1 MKFALLKEAADDESR
16 VALVPETVGRL
27 SRNHE
32 ISVQAGAGVAAGFTD
47 DAYADFGAVGA
58 PDADSTLRDAD
69 VIPLIGA
76 PEPEVISALK
86 PGTVVVGMFQAR
98 ANPDLLESLANQ
110 GVTTFSMELIPRI
123 ARAQRADVLSSQAS
137 LAGYK
142 AVLMAANSMG
152 KFLPMMMTA
161 AGTIPPGRVLILGAG
176 VAGLQAIATAR
187 RLGAVVEAFD
197 VRSVVKEQVESLGAK
212 FVESDSDDAQEAG
225 GYARELTEEDQERQR
240 QLIAEHAATSDA
252 VITTAQIPNRAAP
265 LLLTEAAVEGMR
277 PGSVIIDLAAE
288 SGGNCALTVAGETV
302 DRNGVQIIGPR
313 KVPSSMPY
321 HASQMFSRN
330 IAALFELI
338 VGDEGLTLDF
348 SDEVVRKSCVTHGG
362 RVVLDDQDSLIPADL
377 ADSPVVATD
386 EGTTNG

>member
-27 SRNHE
+27 SRNHA
-32 ISVQAGAGVAAGFTD
+32 ISVQTGAGVAAGFTD
-47 DAYADFGAVGA
+47 DAYSNVGAVGA
-58 PDADSTLRDAD
+58 PDAASTLSNAD

-76 PEPEVISALK
+76 PSPDAIAALNPGAVVI
-86 PGTVVVGMFQAR
+86 GMFQAR
-98 ANPDLLESLANQ
+98 ANPDLLESLAKQ
-110 GVTTFSMELIPRI
+110 GVTTFTMELIPRI

-142 AVLMAANSMG
+142 AVLMAADSMG

-161 AGTIPPGRVLILGAG
+161 AGTIPPARVLILGAG

-197 VRSVVKEQVESLGAK
+197 VRSMVKEQVESLGAK
-212 FVESDSDDAQEAG
+212 FVESDSGDAQEAG

-252 VITTAQIPNRAAP
+252 VITTAQIPNRPAP

-277 PGSVIIDLAAE
+277 PGSVIVDLAAE
-288 SGGNCALTVAGETV
+288 SGGNCELTMAGVTI
-302 DRNGVQIIGPR
+302 DRNGVLIIGPR
-313 KVPSSMPY
+313 NVPSSMPY

-330 IAALFELI
+330 LAALLELI

-348 SDEVVRKSCVTHGG
+348 TDEVVRKSCVTHGG
-362 RVVLDDQDSLIPADL
+362 WVVLDDQDSLIPTNAG
-377 ADSPVVATD
+377 

>member
-27 SRNHE
+27 TRNHS
-32 ISVQAGAGVAAGFTD
+32 ISVQSGAGIVAGFTD
-47 DAYADFGAVGA
+47 DAYGDVGA
-58 PDADSTLRDAD
+58 DIVPDAAAALNDAE
-69 VIPLIGA
+69 VLPLIGA
-76 PEPEVISALK
+76 PIADTIAALK
-86 PGTVVVGMFQAR
+86 PGAVVVGMFQAR

-142 AVLMAANSMG
+142 AVLMAADTMG

-161 AGTIPPGRVLILGAG
+161 AGTIPPAHVLILGAG

-212 FVESDSDDAQEAG
+212 FVESDSGDAQEVG
-225 GYARELTEEDQERQR
+225 GYARELTEDDQERQR

-252 VITTAQIPNRAAP
+252 VITTAQIPNRPAP
-265 LLLTEAAVEGMR
+265 LLLTEAAVDGMR
-277 PGSVIIDLAAE
+277 PGSVIVDLAAE
-288 SGGNCALTVAGETV
+288 SGGNCALTKVGETV
-302 DRNGVQIIGPR
+302 NHNGVLIIGPR
-313 KVPSSMPY
+313 NVPSSMPY
-321 HASQMFSRN
+321 HASQMYSRN
-330 IAALFELI
+330 LAALFELI
-338 VGDEGLTLDF
+338 IGDDGLTLDF
-348 SDEVVRKSCVTHGG
+348 SDEVVRKSCVTHDG
-362 RVVLDDQDSLIPADL
+362 RVVLDDQDSLIP
-377 ADSPVVATD
+377 V
-386 EGTTNG
+386 EGTTSG

>member
-27 SRNHE
+27 TRNPS
-32 ISVQAGAGVAAGFTD
+32 ISVQSGAGIVAGFTD
-47 DAYADFGAVGA
+47 DAYGDVGA
-58 PDADSTLRDAD
+58 DIVPDAAAALNDAE
-69 VIPLIGA
+69 VLPLIGA
-76 PEPEVISALK
+76 PIADTIAALK
-86 PGTVVVGMFQAR
+86 PGAVVVGMFQAR

-142 AVLMAANSMG
+142 AVLMAADTMG

-161 AGTIPPGRVLILGAG
+161 AGTIPPAHVLILGAG

-212 FVESDSDDAQEAG
+212 FVESDSGDAQEVG
-225 GYARELTEEDQERQR
+225 GYARELTEDDQERQR

-252 VITTAQIPNRAAP
+252 VITTAQIPNRPAP
-265 LLLTEAAVEGMR
+265 LLLTEAAVDGMR
-277 PGSVIIDLAAE
+277 PGSVIVDLAAE
-288 SGGNCALTVAGETV
+288 SGGNCALTKVGETV
-302 DRNGVQIIGPR
+302 NHNGVLIIGPR
-313 KVPSSMPY
+313 NVPSSMPY
-321 HASQMFSRN
+321 HASQMYSRN
-330 IAALFELI
+330 LAALFELI
-338 VGDEGLTLDF
+338 IGDDGLTLDF
-348 SDEVVRKSCVTHGG
+348 SDEVVRKSCVTHDG
-362 RVVLDDQDSLIPADL
+362 RVVLDDQDSLIP
-377 ADSPVVATD
+377 V
-386 EGTTNG
+386 EGTTSG